1 MVDEFCRAAEFV
13 PTPGGTP
20 LHLVATFQRGVR
32 EYDFVHPMVDE
43 FCRAAEFVPTPR
55 GTPLHLVATFQRT
68 VIFWSSNF
76 INDIIVSEEDVGI
89 S

>member
-32 EYDFVHPMVDE
+32 YFGFSAHH
-43 FCRAAEFVPTPR
+43 C
-55 GTPLHLVATFQRT
+55 VATEDAPAM
-68 VIFWSSNF
+68 IFFPDQLVQPYVGMARMICSF
-76 INDIIVSEEDVGI
+76 DI
-89 S
+89 